1 MQNNIILAAA
11 LIVLSAPAISQAGQR
26 GVLGLGEP
34 VAVES
39 LSELRGGTD
48 ITTNDMRLEGATT
61 GNTATAVQTG
71 HNTITDGAFNNL
83 SGIPM
88 VIQNTGANVLI
99 QNALIVNVQ
108 MR

>member
-1 MQNNIILAAA
+1 MQNKIVLAAA
-11 LIVLSAPAISQAGQR
+11 LIALAAPALSQAGQQDAH
-26 GVLGLGEP
+26 GLGEP
-34 VAVES
+34 VAVAS

-48 ITTNDMRLEGATT
+48 VTTNDMRLDGATT
-61 GNTATAVQTG
+61 GNTATSVQTG
-71 HNTITDGAFNNL
+71 QNIITDGALTNL
-83 SGIPM
+83 TGIPV

>member
-11 LIVLSAPAISQAGQR
+11 LTVLSAPVFAQAGDR
-26 GVLGLGEP
+26 DAFGLGEP
-34 VAVES
+34 VALES

-71 HNTITDGAFNNL
+71 QNTITDGAFTNL

>member
-1 MQNNIILAAA
+1 MQNNIVLAAA
-11 LIVLSAPAISQAGQR
+11 LIVLSAPVIAQAG
-26 GVLGLGEP
+26 LGDVGGFGEP
-34 VAVES
+34 VGVEA

-48 ITTNDMRLEGATT
+48 ITTNDMRLDGATT
-61 GNTATAVQTG
+61 GNTATSVQTG
-71 HNTITDGAFNNL
+71 QNTITDGAFTNL
-83 SGIPM
+83 NGIPM